1 MPAAPATRSA
11 PAPRPA
17 RRRTRGSVL
26 VTALIFAAILA
37 ISLTSY
43 IRLSLTSLNLADRSF
58 YQNSAVN
65 LAEMGIESALY
76 CFNQLDN
83 VSTATA
89 AWPSPWTIATD
100 NSVKRTLTGFTLGPG
115 VTAVVKVYANHY
127 NPSSATTPVIVT
139 RSIITFARGGATI
152 EKFMEV
158 TLRKRSLWVNG
169 LVAKD
174 GITWVGHPN
183 ADSWNSDP
191 DNNPATAAVA
201 YSTAV
206 RGAACTVAAISGNIT
221 LGSGGNVYGYAKTG
235 STGTTSG
242 GSVHGLGTT
251 TNDPSRITN
260 DFSANLPAVTVPT
273 ASVINYITGTV
284 PTDFPLGTHAVAA
297 DGKYYF
303 QFASGKNISATTTV
317 GTAVPNAKVVFLL
330 LDHQGTTAI
339 GFTGTK
345 SLTVKTGSQLTV
357 YTNGDISAFGNGIVN
372 GNTAG
377 ANQAANLVIY
387 GTSAAPST
395 QSFSI
400 GGNGQLYAAV
410 YAPQAV
416 VEMKGGGSSGK
427 VLGSIVAKSISMNGG
442 TDFHYDE
449 ALGTVSSGNPFG
461 IVKWRELQS
470 AAERAAYATQLAF

>member
-1 MPAAPATRSA
+1 
-11 PAPRPA
+11 
-17 RRRTRGSVL
+17 VL
-26 VTALIFAAILA
+26 ITALLFASLIA

-43 IRLSLTSLNLADRSF
+43 IRLSLTSLALADRSF

-65 LAEMGIESALY
+65 LAEIGIEEALY
-76 CFNQLDN
+76 CFNRLDN
-83 VSTATA
+83 VSVATA
-89 AWPSPWTIATD
+89 AWESPWTIAGD
-100 NSVKRTLTGFTLGPG
+100 NSVKRTFTNFTLGPG
-115 VTAVVKVYANHY
+115 VTASVKVYANHY
-127 NPSSATTPVIVT
+127 NPSSATTPVIVS

-152 EKFMEV
+152 EKYMEV

-174 GITWVGHPN
+174 GITWVGHPA

-201 YSTAV
+201 YSTTV
-206 RGAACTVAAISGNIT
+206 QGAACTVAAISGNIS

-251 TNDPSRITN
+251 TNDPSRITT
-260 DFSANLPAVTVPT
+260 DFSANLPPITLPT
-273 ASVINYITGTV
+273 ATVINHISGTV
-284 PTDFPLGTHAVAA
+284 PTDFPLGTHTAAA

-317 GTAVPNAKVVFLL
+317 GTAVPNAKVVFLM

-372 GNTAG
+372 GTTAG
-377 ANQAANLVIY
+377 ANQASALVIY

-395 QSFSI
+395 QSFSV
-400 GGNGQLYAAV
+400 GGNGQLYAAI
-410 YAPQAV
+410 YAPQAI
-416 VEMKGGGSSGK
+416 VEMKGGGSSGM
-427 VLGSIVAKSISMNGG
+427 VLGSIVAKSITMNGG

-449 ALGTVSSGNPFG
+449 ALGTVTSGNPFG

-470 AAERAAYATQLAF
+470 AAERALYASQLAF